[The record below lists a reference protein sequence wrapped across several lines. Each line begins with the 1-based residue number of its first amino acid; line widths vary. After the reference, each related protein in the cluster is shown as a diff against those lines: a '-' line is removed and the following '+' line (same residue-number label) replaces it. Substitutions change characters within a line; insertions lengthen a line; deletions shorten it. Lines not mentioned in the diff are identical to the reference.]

1 MLTKTRIELMKL
13 SHKPRTYVGFIGMA
27 GMIIIMLIA
36 VKYGDPF
43 LPIHE
48 DLSRDFILSG
58 SFVNAVFLTRYL
70 LEGIVYT
77 FLPLFACLVCG
88 DLIPSEAADGTL
100 RTVLCRPISK
110 LGWAI
115 SKYVVGAIYIFALTM
130 FSVVMA
136 YLIGWAFLGRGS
148 LLVFDRGIWIFPE
161 GSAILRLLA
170 TYGLVAVATLAVGSL
185 SFVIST
191 FLSDANAAIIGGMT
205 VLYTS
210 AILQEIEYFKFLKP
224 YLLTTY
230 FSSWRKLFVDPI
242 DASIILKSLGVLLIY
257 SAVCFI
263 VGLIIF
269 QRRDVLS

>member
-27 GMIIIMLIA
+27 AMIILMLIA

-43 LPIHE
+43 RQMREHM
-48 DLSRDFILSG
+48 SRDFILSG

-70 LEGIVYT
+70 LEGVVYT
-77 FLPLFACLVCG
+77 FLPLFACLVYG
-88 DLIPSEAADGTL
+88 DLIPSEAADGT

-110 LGWAI
+110 LGWAV
-115 SKYVVGAIYIFALTM
+115 SKYVVGAIYIFTLTM
-130 FSVVMA
+130 FSGVVA
-136 YLIGWAFLGRGS
+136 YLIGCAFLGRGS
-148 LLVFDRGIWIFPE
+148 LVVFDRGIWVFPE

-185 SFVIST
+185 SFAIST
-191 FLSDANAAIIGGMT
+191 FLSNANAAIIGGMAL
-205 VLYTS
+205 LYAS

-242 DASIILKSLGVLLIY
+242 DAWIIWKSLGVLLIY
-257 SAVCFI
+257 SAVGLI

>member
-27 GMIIIMLIA
+27 AIIILMLIA
-36 VKYGDPF
+36 VKYGDLF
-43 LPIHE
+43 LPMR
-48 DLSRDFILSG
+48 DYMSRDFILFG

-70 LEGIVYT
+70 LEGIIYT

-130 FSVVMA
+130 FSGIMA

-148 LLVFDRGIWIFPE
+148 LVVFDDRGIWIFSE

-191 FLSDANAAIIGGMT
+191 FLSNANAAIISGMT
-205 VLYTS
+205 MLYTS

-224 YLLTTY
+224 Y
-230 FSSWRKLFVDPI
+230 
-242 DASIILKSLGVLLIY
+242 
-257 SAVCFI
+257 
-263 VGLIIF
+263 
-269 QRRDVLS
+269 